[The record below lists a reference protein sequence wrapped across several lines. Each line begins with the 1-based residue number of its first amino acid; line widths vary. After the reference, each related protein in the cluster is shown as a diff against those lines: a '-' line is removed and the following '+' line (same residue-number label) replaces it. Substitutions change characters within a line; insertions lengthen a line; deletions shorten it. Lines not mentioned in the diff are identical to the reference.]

1 MSAHIIN
8 IAPEIEAAIHA
19 GQLTKIEITEARMK
33 LADGVFTINAKDL
46 LTPKTKTAVEGEQPK
61 STKERQR
68 EFVKRKK
75 DAGFKKDW
83 LHHSIQE
90 LAEQAG
96 GQEKIAVS
104 VDRLLIR
111 AEAAER
117 RADAAE
123 AEVRRLKARRWWRFW
138 H

>member
-1 MSAHIIN
+1 MTAQIVYLE
-8 IAPEIEAAIHA
+8 PDVEAAIR
-19 GQLTKIEITEARMK
+19 GGRLTHIDITEARMQLK
-33 LADGVFTINAKDL
+33 DGVLSLRASDL
-46 LTPKTKTAVEGEQPK
+46 LPPKIKSNEEVKEAKT
-61 STKERQR
+61 SNERQR

-83 LHHSIQE
+83 LHHSIQD

-96 GQEKIAVS
+96 GQENIAVS
-104 VDRLLIR
+104 VERLLIR
-111 AEAAER
+111 AAAAEK